1 MTLRPAGAPAYRVAV
16 DATAVPARLTGAG
29 VYVARVLAGLAA
41 RDDLEVEAFCAP
53 GSAGVLAALG
63 LRLRPVAMAGAG
75 RPARIAWTQLR
86 AGRVAR
92 RPGPTRS
99 TTAST
104 TSCPCGPACPRW

>member
-1 MTLRPAGAPAYRVAV
+1 MSFRAEGAPVYRVAV

-53 GSAGVLAALG
+53 GSAGVLAAPG

-86 AGRVAR
+86 AGMVVFGAVTFAR
-92 RPGPTRS
+92 SSLREAWISCRS
-99 TTAST
+99 CRS
-104 TSCPCGPACPRW
+104 S